1 MFPSSECESTK
12 KLRVNTRTTTA
23 RLAVGVLFFPAVSRS
38 FSSHARGFIASRSRR
53 SASRSLRDGFG
64 RDGDERRGVSVSFA
78 LGLRGESLGEGF
90 VDVRVSSQPRDPPPG
105 RGRAAPRTK
114 KPNAVA
120 ARFAR
125 GTPRRP
131 RPRKRKRRA
140 GTVGFFFFFFFFA
153 AAEPSVVLDAREHAL
168 ALLVAARSAFAEVRE
183 VSLAGR
189 AGLRRR
195 RGARAAKRVGGAAAV
210 PERRRGGAAVRGV
223 GVGRGGGGGVF
234 SSRDR
239 RVLVD
244 HGLDQAHRA
253 LGDDDPWGGEE

>member
-12 KLRVNTRTTTA
+12 KHVEPYDNYDNRASR
-23 RLAVGVLFFPAVSRS
+23 RGRSFFSAESRS

-78 LGLRGESLGEGF
+78 LGLRGESFGEGF

-114 KPNAVA
+114 KPDAVA

-125 GTPRRP
+125 GTPRRS

-140 GTVGFFFFFFFFA
+140 GTVGFFFFFA

-168 ALLVAARSAFAEVRE
+168 A
-183 VSLAGR
+183 
-189 AGLRRR
+189 R
-195 RGARAAKRVGGAAAV
+195 RGAV
-210 PERRRGGAAVRGV
+210 RRR
-223 GVGRGGGGGVF
+223 
-234 SSRDR
+234 
-239 RVLVD
+239 
-244 HGLDQAHRA
+244 
-253 LGDDDPWGGEE
+253 P

>member
-12 KLRVNTRTTTA
+12 KSENYDNRASR
-23 RLAVGVLFFPAVSRS
+23 RGRSFFPAESRS

-64 RDGDERRGVSVSFA
+64 RDGDERRGVSVSLA

-105 RGRAAPRTK
+105 RGRPAPRTK
-114 KPNAVA
+114 KPDAVA

-140 GTVGFFFFFFFFA
+140 GTVGFFFFFFA

-195 RGARAAKRVGGAAAV
+195 RGDRAAKRVGGAAAV

-253 LGDDDPWGGEE
+253 LGDDDPRGGDE